1 MTFGKILH
9 DAQRLIK
16 NHSYTLEM
24 INRGKN
30 HSQNLSMIAWKSK
43 IILFG
48 DPQGY
53 ILTVA
58 IIEQFHIFFHIFFS
72 FINAA

>member
-9 DAQRLIK
+9 DAHRLIK

-48 DPQGY
+48 DPKGTY
-53 ILTVA
+53 
-58 IIEQFHIFFHIFFS
+58 
-72 FINAA
+72 